1 MPRHVD
7 HADRRREI
15 AEAAVHVLAHKGLA
29 GLTIRAVAEQLGGS
43 VTLVTHYYRSREDLI
58 NDLALQLTDSWTDA
72 VVELDSSAA
81 DPRGRLE
88 SLLLWALPETEE
100 QMVIERARL
109 QLLAAREEFPDAGSV
124 FARWDG
130 YMRSQFREH
139 LRDLVEPDRVERTV
153 DILRAVV
160 TGITFEAYQ
169 HGWSMERQRTVL
181 FEALA
186 PTGLLDLPTPT
197 KAELR

>member
-15 AEAAVHVLAHKGLA
+15 VQATIRVLAHKGIA
-29 GLTIRAVAEQLGGS
+29 GLSIRAVAEQLGGS

-58 NDLALQLTDSWTDA
+58 NNLAVQLTADWTET
-72 VVELDSSAA
+72 VGELDAGATS
-81 DPRGRLE
+81 PRDRLRA
-88 SLLLWALPETEE
+88 LLIWALPETDD
-100 QMVIERARL
+100 QMMIERARL

-124 FARWDG
+124 FAAWDD
-130 YMRSQFREH
+130 YMRGQFREH
-139 LRDLVEPDRVERTV
+139 LRDLVEPDRVEATV

-169 HGWSMERQRTVL
+169 HGWSVARQRQVL
-181 FEALA
+181 FDALA
-186 PTGLLDLPTPT
+186 WSDLFDPAD
-197 KAELR
+197 KS